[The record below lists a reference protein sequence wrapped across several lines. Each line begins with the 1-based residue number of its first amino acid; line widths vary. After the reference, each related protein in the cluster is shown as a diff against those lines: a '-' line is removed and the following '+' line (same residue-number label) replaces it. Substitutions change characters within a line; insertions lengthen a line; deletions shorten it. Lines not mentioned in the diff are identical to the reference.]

1 MSKFDLSEKLKKSA
15 KSIKSTVEQLPESMG
30 NINLVD
36 SVKDLADKGTDT
48 IQNFVKNSEKT
59 IQTITESLAKPVE
72 VQGKITIQ
80 DALKIIYF
88 VIAADGKMDQ
98 KEKEMF
104 SEIGKQFDPEF
115 IEYQKEFEYELN
127 QMIEKAKDED
137 FEDNIRDYIRD
148 TIENSK
154 TSKMSRIDG
163 KLLIWNLLVIANCDF
178 ECSEVEKK
186 LIRYITKQL
195 EIDKSILLEMESYV
209 HTYTAIEKEESWLK
223 QSNRPFAVV
232 DAQISELKERKAV
245 VMQAVYALLA
255 D

>member
-154 TSKMSRIDG
+154 TSKITLNLQG
-163 KLLIWNLLVIANCDF
+163 YYELPHLIHSTFSNSCEHPTNHSIHYNP
-178 ECSEVEKK
+178 
-186 LIRYITKQL
+186 YIFT
-195 EIDKSILLEMESYV
+195 SNIL
-209 HTYTAIEKEESWLK
+209 
-223 QSNRPFAVV
+223 
-232 DAQISELKERKAV
+232 
-245 VMQAVYALLA
+245 
-255 D
+255 